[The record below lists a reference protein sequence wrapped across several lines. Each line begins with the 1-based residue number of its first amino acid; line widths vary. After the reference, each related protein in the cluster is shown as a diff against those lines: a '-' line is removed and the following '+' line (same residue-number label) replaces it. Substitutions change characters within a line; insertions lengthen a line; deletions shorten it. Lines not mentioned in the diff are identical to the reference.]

1 MGSYK
6 IQFSRIGSNSLIVNW
21 PQDISVEISE
31 NINQFVDDIKDS
43 LFLKEVRVGYCSVLI
58 LYKSDEIN
66 YEDLCKILY

>member
-43 LFLKEVRVGYCSVLI
+43 LFLKEVRVGYCSV
-58 LYKSDEIN
+58 
-66 YEDLCKILY
+66 